1 MLANQL
7 QQNYENAKKCV
18 QALKSISPMQMGNS
32 RFVSQ
37 EQCLKLL
44 RVLVIKELQDIAQ
57 QEKEDKQR
65 SKDQDL
71 FLGKRKSSQR
81 QETKEDGE
89 QEELEMIKIKKIK
102 RNEINNSNLDISSLY
117 EEKKEENNKL
127 DQQFLA
133 QHNNIQIQYFEQ
145 CFHSKLFG
153 MIYSNF
159 SRPSS
164 DIAELFHSLTNVQDM
179 FKHLKTIYKNQSIII
194 NNKPKIFEECFNY
207 VVLNIILKKE
217 EFLNDIIKHY
227 EELKDFIKETQI
239 RTEQL
244 YNLLSRVVQYEY
256 RQDVQKFQDNDFSPV
271 LKLFTEICSQLS
283 NESKEDQAS
292 KEELKLAFKHYIKIN
307 HRTSLLKMAI
317 GEYEKV
323 IQGENLLKD
332 AFNDKLYLLK
342 TQTLDSSESDH
353 ISSFLVYM
361 VFRIRPLFEDLFES
375 FQQYSQNVQKQI
387 MNILTR
393 DQNKTK
399 LKGFLQSKPNQQRTQ
414 QQAFLEILLKTFDY
428 NNSYM
433 LQVFIFD
440 LLTRQDQQFIDQAES
455 QKILEKLKS
464 HVNQTHNIF
473 DFYKS
478 FPDYFD
484 ENIIQE
490 YKNLKELQ
498 APTFSQFKEKFSF
511 LPEAKS
517 QSTHLIL
524 FKRFLVEDSWFIN
537 KENMREFV
545 NYFTE
550 KVDHDQML
558 DFFLK
563 IVTQDK
569 QNLNVLI
576 IPFLLKLQAIIDG
589 QNEKQEKLIE
599 NIVIEMVQN
608 KVWTLNSTFLHGLKI
623 YFNNLCTPEKKSQLF
638 AKINSFFSNLQNGKE
653 ALQQFEETF
662 EQ

>member
-1 MLANQL
+1 MHANQL

-37 EQCLKLL
+37 EQCLKFL

-81 QETKEDGE
+81 QETKDDRE

-127 DQQFLA
+127 EQQFLA

-217 EFLNDIIKHY
+217 EFLHDVIKNY
-227 EELKDFIKETQI
+227 EELRLFIKETKI
-239 RTEQL
+239 RSEQL

-283 NESKEDQAS
+283 NESKEDQVS

-361 VFRIRPLFEDLFES
+361 VFRIKPLFEDLFES
-375 FQQYSQNVQKQI
+375 FQQYSENVQKQI

-440 LLTRQDQQFIDQAES
+440 LLTRQEQQFIDQVES
-455 QKILEKLKS
+455 QKILEKLKI
-464 HVNQTHNIF
+464 HVNQTPNIF

-490 YKNLKELQ
+490 YKNLKDLQ
-498 APTFSQFKEKFSF
+498 ATTFSQFKEKFNF
-511 LPEAKS
+511 LPENKS

-537 KENMREFV
+537 KENMREFI
-545 NYFTE
+545 NYFIE

-569 QNLNVLI
+569 INLNALI
-576 IPFLLKLQAIIDG
+576 IPFLLKLQANMEN
-589 QNEKQEKLIE
+589 QSEKQEKLID
-599 NIVIEMVQN
+599 NIVIEMIQN
-608 KVWTLNSTFLHGLKI
+608 KVWTLNNTFLHGLKI

-653 ALQQFEETF
+653 AFQQFEEAF
-662 EQ
+662 E

>member
-1 MLANQL
+1 MLANQQ

-18 QALKSISPMQMGNS
+18 QALKSIQPVQMGNS

-44 RVLVIKELQDIAQ
+44 RLVMIKELQDIAQ
-57 QEKEDKQR
+57 QEKEEKQR
-65 SKDQDL
+65 SKDMDL

-81 QETKEDGE
+81 QETKDDGE

-102 RNEINNSNLDISSLY
+102 RNEINNSNLDISSLQ
-117 EEKKEENNKL
+117 ENKEENNKL

-133 QHNNIQIQYFEQ
+133 QHNNIQIQYFQQ
-145 CFHSKLFG
+145 CFYSKLFG

-217 EFLNDIIKHY
+217 EFLNDVIKNY
-227 EELKDFIKETQI
+227 EELRTFIKETNI

-361 VFRIRPLFEDLFES
+361 VFRIKPLFEDLFES
-375 FQQYSQNVQKQI
+375 FQQYSLNVQRQI

-414 QQAFLEILLKTFDY
+414 QQAFLEILLKIFDY

-440 LLTRQDQQFIDQAES
+440 LITRQEQPFIDQTES
-455 QKILEKLKS
+455 QKILEKLKN

-478 FPDYFD
+478 FPEYFD
-484 ENIIQE
+484 ENVIQE
-490 YKNLKELQ
+490 YKNLKDLQ

-511 LPEAKS
+511 LPENKS
-517 QSTHLIL
+517 QSTHLII

-550 KVDHDQML
+550 KVDHEQML
-558 DFFLK
+558 EFFLK
-563 IVTQDK
+563 TVTQDK

-576 IPFLLKLQAIIDG
+576 IPFLLKLQVIVEN
-589 QNEKQEKLIE
+589 QNEKYERLIE

-608 KVWTLNSTFLHGLKI
+608 KVWTLNNTFLHGLKI

-653 ALQQFEETF
+653 AFQQFEEAF
-662 EQ
+662 E